1 MDSVVLK
8 SGIGR
13 MLSKKKKKRKMV
25 QVRCNQTDFVQQ
37 SALCCVLFVFSSR
50 LCCCSCPCS
59 YDSLCAPVDC
69 NGNNRALGR
78 PMKRKL

>member
-37 SALCCVLFVFSSR
+37 SARAPNEKKAVK
-50 LCCCSCPCS
+50 
-59 YDSLCAPVDC
+59 SLECIERSTC
-69 NGNNRALGR
+69 G
-78 PMKRKL
+78 